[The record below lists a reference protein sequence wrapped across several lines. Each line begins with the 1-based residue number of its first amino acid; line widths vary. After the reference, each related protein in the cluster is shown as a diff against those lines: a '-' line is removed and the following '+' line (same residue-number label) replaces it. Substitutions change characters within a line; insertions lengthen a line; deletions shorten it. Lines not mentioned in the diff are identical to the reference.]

1 MNQRKYQQGNERK
14 MGCNKN
20 QTNFCSLCHVCFCRL
35 ERTHKTVLILSFLT
49 TVPVSN
55 GPFERN
61 IHFNK
66 EQENYSSQW
75 KNAVEEELKSLLIL
89 QGTLESIPPLAV
101 RVKNAFVIIGCVVGS
116 LIKLQVKL
124 FRHYQRLQKV
134 VIAMLKLLIME
145 HQTASNSK

>member
-1 MNQRKYQQGNERK
+1 MSAKWDAI
-14 MGCNKN
+14 KN

-35 ERTHKTVLILSFLT
+35 ERTHKTVLILSFSDY

-75 KNAVEEELKSLLIL
+75 KNAVEEELKKPVNFAGHFRIY
-89 QGTLESIPPLAV
+89 TPLAV